1 MIAMPTRCRI
11 QVQGRVP
18 DGVAQEFPQMTVRT
32 GKRLTTLCGPLPDTA
47 ALYGL
52 LGRLEALG
60 LALVTVRSI
69 PDTAYSGWLPDE
81 PGG

>member
-1 MIAMPTRCRI
+1 
-11 QVQGRVP
+11 
-18 DGVAQEFPQMTVRT
+18 MTIRT

-60 LALVTVRSI
+60 LALVTVRSL
-69 PDTAYSGWLPDE
+69 PDAAYSDRPPDE
-81 PGG
+81 PGS